1 VNGPRVAVVVL
12 TKDGREHLLPGLSAL
27 FSSAI
32 PAGGLE
38 VVLVDNGSTDGSA
51 DAARR
56 AFPRLKVIRN
66 ERNVGFARGVHQ
78 GAAATGA
85 KVLILVNDDAVVE
98 PDAICA
104 LVEALDSGPPSV
116 VATAGLLTDGTGER
130 IDFVDGL
137 VTFDGHAL
145 QRGFGRPVA
154 GDARLVQGGF
164 RLFPCGGFCALR
176 RDEFERL
183 GGFDESFFAY
193 LEDVD
198 FGWRATLAGRTT
210 LFVPGARARHL
221 SGATGMRLGLARR
234 GVLIESNAFSVA
246 YKNLEAGSLSA
257 LLPAICA
264 TFQHRAWYGLLA
276 GRPEIQSALGDP
288 FAEPSPGRRGL
299 PEVPGL
305 RPPAVRLLR
314 WLAGVAEPAAPSSH
328 EDEAPIVIEHEVG
341 RMWLVAWN
349 RIVASWPELAAKRRA
364 VQTVRRLPDQEVFRD
379 YPLHLVA
386 TYPGDA
392 EFFASDFFRTL
403 LPAHPE
409 LVATSLEDVAAG

>member
-1 VNGPRVAVVVL
+1 MAAIVL
-12 TKDGREHLLPGLSAL
+12 TRDGREHLLSGLSAL
-27 FSSAI
+27 FSSRK

-38 VVLVDNGSTDGSA
+38 VVLVDNGSTDGCA
-51 DAARR
+51 EAARR
-56 AFPRLKVIRN
+56 AFPGIKVIRN
-66 ERNVGFARGVHQ
+66 EQNVGFARGVHQ
-78 GAAATGA
+78 GAKATGA
-85 KVLILVNDDAVVE
+85 SVLVLVNDDAVVE
-98 PDAICA
+98 LDAISL
-104 LVEALDSGPPSV
+104 LVEALDAAPASV
-116 VATAGLLTDGTGER
+116 VATAGLLTDSTGKR

-145 QRGFGRPVA
+145 HKGSGRPVA
-154 GDARLVQGGF
+154 GNSPLVQGGL
-164 RLFPCGGFCALR
+164 RLFPCGGFCALKR
-176 RDEFERL
+176 EDFEGL
-183 GGFDESFFAY
+183 GGLDESFFAY

-221 SGATGMRLGLARR
+221 SGATGRRLGLSRR
-234 GVLIESNAFSVA
+234 GVLIEANAFSVA
-246 YKNLEAGSLSA
+246 YKNLDAESLAA

-264 TFQHRAWYGLLA
+264 TFQHRAWYGLVA
-276 GRPEIQSALGDP
+276 GRPEIQSALKDP
-288 FAEPSPGRRGL
+288 FPAPFPVRKRL
-299 PEVPGL
+299 PRIPGL
-305 RPPAVRLLR
+305 RPPVVRLLR
-314 WLAGVAEPAAPSSH
+314 RLAGVAQPAVPSSR
-328 EDEAPIVIEHEVG
+328 EPEAPIVIEHEVG

-364 VQTVRRLPDQEVFRD
+364 VQALRRLPDQELFRA

-409 LVATSLEDVAAG
+409 LVEATLEEVAAG